1 MFFEKD
7 DLQGLPQDLRNEI
20 ISHDEG
26 LDFATS
32 VVGKLDEIVKQFGF
46 TNYLDVVTKIATH
59 SKKLEELLKKAK
71 IETPYQSEKDEISD
85 ILENLIPLNTM
96 IKENQDSIVEN
107 VPQQFFDNES
117 LRGYVMS

>member
-20 ISHDEG
+20 ISHDEE

-32 VVGKLDEIVKQFGF
+32 VVGKLDEIANQFGF
-46 TNYLDVVTKIATH
+46 TSYLDVVAKIATH

-85 ILENLIPLNTM
+85 ILEDLIPLNTM